1 MEIYRGGII
10 DKTKMYEADSRR
22 SGMIEL
28 YGYCIP
34 SCHMGTFAND
44 QAGILDGSNLR

>member
-1 MEIYRGGII
+1 VEIYRDGII

-28 YGYCIP
+28 YGHCIP
-34 SCHMGTFAND
+34 SWHMGTFSDD
-44 QAGILDGSNLR
+44 QAGILDGNDL